1 MALFPQDALNP
12 GVRRREVLGWAAYDF
27 ANSGYTT
34 VVLTAVFSAYFVGS
48 VAGGAPWATF
58 AWTLTLAASSLVVM
72 LTMPA
77 LGAYA
82 DLRAAKKRL
91 LALSTLGC
99 VLATAALAATG
110 PGDIAWAVVFVI
122 LSNICFSYGES
133 LIAAFLPELARP
145 SSLGRVSGWGWS
157 FGYFGGMLALGAS
170 LGYVLWAQA
179 QGLPAAHFVPVT
191 MVLTAVLFAGA
202 SVLTFALLR
211 ERAQPQARRGD
222 GTDEVT
228 AGLTGP
234 VRAGGG
240 VASAL
245 AQLGRTWRQARRYRD
260 FTALLACAVAYQAG
274 ISVVVALAAIYAEQ
288 ALGFKQTDTMVL
300 IFLVNIAAAAGAFA
314 WGYVQDRIGHV
325 RAIGITLV
333 GWIVMTLLAA
343 LATSPALFWV
353 AAVIAGLCMGSSQSA
368 GRALAGALAPE
379 RQRGEFFG
387 LWTFAIRLSAIIG
400 PLTYGLITL
409 LSAGNHRLAI
419 FGTGLFFVLG
429 LVLLR
434 AVDLPRGIA
443 AAQEPAAR
451 VDERDRATAG

>member
-1 MALFPQDALNP
+1 MAVFPQDALNP
-12 GVRRREVLGWAAYDF
+12 GVRKREVLGWAAYDF

-48 VAGGAPWATF
+48 VAGSASWATL

-91 LALSTLGC
+91 LALSTVGC
-99 VLATAALAATG
+99 VLSTAALAAAG
-110 PGDIAWAVVFVI
+110 PGDLVWAVAFVI
-122 LSNICFSYGES
+122 LSNVFFSYGES

-145 SSLGRVSGWGWS
+145 GSLGRVSGWGWS

-179 QGLPAAHFVPVT
+179 QGLAAAHFVPVT
-191 MVLTAVLFAGA
+191 MLLTAGLFAVA
-202 SVLTFALLR
+202 SLVTFALLR
-211 ERAQPQARRGD
+211 ERAQPQA
-222 GTDEVT
+222 
-228 AGLTGP
+228 TGP
-234 VRAGGG
+234 GAAVSRQTGLA
-240 VASAL
+240 ASL
-245 AQLGRTWRQARRYRD
+245 AQLARTWRQARRYQD

-274 ISVVVALAAIYAEQ
+274 ISVVIALAAIYAEQ
-288 ALGFKQTDTMVL
+288 ALGFKQTDTMIL
-300 IFLVNIAAAAGAFA
+300 IFLVNIAAALGAFA
-314 WGYVQDRIGHV
+314 WGYVQDRVGHV
-325 RAIGITLV
+325 RALGATLV
-333 GWIVMTLLAA
+333 GWIVMTVLAG
-343 LATSPALFWV
+343 LATSAALFWV

-379 RQRGEFFG
+379 RQRAEFYG
-387 LWTFAIRLSAIIG
+387 LWTFAIRLSAIFG
-400 PLTYGLITL
+400 PVTYGLITL

-434 AVDLPRGIA
+434 RVNVQRGITA
-443 AAQEPAAR
+443 A
-451 VDERDRATAG
+451 GL